1 MEKLEAGEGVRK
13 KWEEGVKER
22 MEEGEGEAGGR
33 VGEGREVR
41 VRGGRNW
48 RRQIKRGWRS
58 LIASAHL
65 TRVKRQQTTL
75 PDSPLPPP
83 FPSHLFVD
91 KIILSNPGNNVDLPY
106 QCVAGT

>member
-1 MEKLEAGEGVRK
+1 MEAGEGVRK

-22 MEEGEGEAGGR
+22 LEEREGEAGGR
-33 VGEGREVR
+33 VGEGGGVTG
-41 VRGGRNW
+41 RGGRNW
-48 RRQIKRGWRS
+48 RRRRRRGWRS

-91 KIILSNPGNNVDLPY
+91 KIMLSNPGDNVDLPY